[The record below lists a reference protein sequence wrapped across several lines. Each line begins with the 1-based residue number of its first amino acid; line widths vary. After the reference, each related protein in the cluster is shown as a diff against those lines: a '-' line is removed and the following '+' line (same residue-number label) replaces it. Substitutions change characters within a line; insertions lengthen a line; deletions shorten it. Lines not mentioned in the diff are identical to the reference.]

1 MSINHD
7 LIPGMLAQFREPVR
21 LEEYAVFEI
30 HRDFD
35 ALLNERGIFSRAD
48 REAWRD
54 RLDDLIAAVCSER
67 RAS

>member
-1 MSINHD
+1 MSITNQVAD
-7 LIPGMLAQFREPVR
+7 GFMAACREPVR

-35 ALLNERGIFSRAD
+35 ALLDERGILARAD

-67 RAS
+67 RPS